1 MAIFSIIFKSS
12 NSPLNKL
19 SKTERKIVR
28 AWCMYD
34 WANSGFYTSVV
45 VAIMPVYFVSLYKEE
60 MGSGA
65 VFWGFQFSASVVW
78 ALTGAL
84 ATFIVALSS
93 PIFGII
99 ADRSGLKKKLLT
111 ILCATGSFCT
121 LLLFLSA
128 YTSTPWLFS
137 LAFYFLAA
145 IGFAG
150 SNVFYNS
157 LLPHIAPEDLL
168 DDVSSRGYAYGY
180 LGGGLLL
187 LVHVVFLIFFDYSDL
202 AIRSCIASTGL
213 WAFGWAIWTILVV
226 PEPKL
231 QSQKPGEFK
240 FFRSVS
246 EAFKQL
252 RKTAGEFKQFKTL
265 LIFLLAFIIFNDA
278 IQTALGVA
286 GAFGLDV
293 LRISAETNIL
303 TILIVQFVATPGA
316 IFFAYLAKKI
326 GTKRALI
333 TAVLGWGLITILA
346 VGFAPLNLSEHT
358 QYDYQLNYDNTND
371 NYQLSTKP
379 TLSDTNKNEIEWANQ
394 NSDFINN
401 DILSVDQV
409 SLFIQNFDLHGCRF
423 SGSVSGGSLDKLSSV
438 CDTHPSKLN
447 ENFIDLW
454 PRFLR
459 MILWAPLGFNQDM
472 QFILLGIGVGIVMG
486 GSQALGRSMFAYMVP
501 KSRSGE
507 FFGFFSFSWRAV
519 SVIGPVTYALLA
531 GFFTP
536 RTGIVSLGIQ
546 IFIGVIIL
554 KFVNIEDGRKVA
566 LKHDQ
571 DSYKI

>member
-1 MAIFSIIFKSS
+1 MTFFSKIFRSS
-12 NSPLNKL
+12 NSPLNIL

-45 VAIMPVYFVSLYKEE
+45 VAIMPVYFVSLYKDE
-60 MGSGA
+60 MGSGT
-65 VFWGFQFSASVVW
+65 VLGGFQFSASVVW

-99 ADRSGLKKKLLT
+99 ADKSGLKKRLLT
-111 ILCATGSFCT
+111 ILCTAGSFCT
-121 LLLFLSA
+121 LLLFLSD
-128 YTSTPWLFS
+128 YTSTPWLFT

-150 SNVFYNS
+150 ANVFYNS

-187 LVHVVFLIFFDYSDL
+187 LVHVIFLIFFDYSDL

-213 WAFGWAIWTILVV
+213 WTFGWAIWTILVV
-226 PEPKL
+226 PEPSFEVQNSGK
-231 QSQKPGEFK
+231 FK

-246 EAFKQL
+246 LAFKQL
-252 RKTAGEFKQFKTL
+252 KNTAREFKQFKTL

-278 IQTALGVA
+278 IQTALGIA

-316 IFFAYLAKKI
+316 MFFAYLAKKI
-326 GTKRALI
+326 GTKKSLI
-333 TAVLGWGLITILA
+333 IAVLGWGFIIILA

-358 QYDYQLNYDNTND
+358 QYDYQLNYDKSND
-371 NYQLSTKP
+371 NYQLLTKP
-379 TLSDTNKNEIEWANQ
+379 TLSDTNKNEIYWADQ
-394 NSDFINN
+394 NSDFINK
-401 DILSVDQV
+401 DILSLDQAN
-409 SLFIQNFDLHGCRF
+409 LFIQNFELQGCRF
-423 SGSVSGGSLDKLSSV
+423 SVSISGGSLDTLSSV

-447 ENFIDLW
+447 ENFVDLW
-454 PRFLR
+454 PTFLR
-459 MILWAPLGFNQDM
+459 MVLWAPLGFSQDM
-472 QFILLGIGVGIVMG
+472 QFILLGISVGIVMG

-536 RTGIVSLGIQ
+536 RIGIASLGIQ

-554 KFVNIEDGRKVA
+554 KFVNVEDGRKVA
-566 LKHDQ
+566 LEHDQ
-571 DSYKI
+571 DKYKI